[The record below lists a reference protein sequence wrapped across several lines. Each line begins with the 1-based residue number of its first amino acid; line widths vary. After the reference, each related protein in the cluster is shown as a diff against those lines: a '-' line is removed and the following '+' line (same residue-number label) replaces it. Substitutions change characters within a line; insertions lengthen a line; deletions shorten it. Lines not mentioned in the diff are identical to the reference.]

1 MITRPSMDA
10 IRRAAPIALTAV
22 VAAGAGAGTTVVA
35 SPLTES
41 ESRAAGAATK
51 AKLRIERRGEIW
63 MSAEASHVGGPRWA
77 ARDVRIFERITSG
90 RYRIRVVFS
99 SPLGR
104 HVERYR
110 VRVARIR

>member
-1 MITRPSMDA
+1 
-10 IRRAAPIALTAV
+10 
-22 VAAGAGAGTTVVA
+22 
-35 SPLTES
+35 
-41 ESRAAGAATK
+41 
-51 AKLRIERRGEIW
+51 